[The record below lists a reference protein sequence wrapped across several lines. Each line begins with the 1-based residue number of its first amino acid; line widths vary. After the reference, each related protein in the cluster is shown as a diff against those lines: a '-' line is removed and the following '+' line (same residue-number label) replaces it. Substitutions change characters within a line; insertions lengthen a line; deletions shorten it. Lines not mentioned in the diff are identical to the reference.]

1 MRISNIVIRVTLG
14 SIMSLAVLAACGGAD
29 KPSRFPTRPAGCDV
43 KMFHGKV
50 SGLAYDDIG
59 HADAI
64 CGNDLGLEA
73 CMTELKNQA
82 CKLGGDL
89 IYDVPYEPE
98 KPSPDKVR
106 LTARV
111 AHSR

>member
-1 MRISNIVIRVTLG
+1 M
-14 SIMSLAVLAACGGAD
+14 
-29 KPSRFPTRPAGCDV
+29 

-50 SGLAYDDIG
+50 AGTAYDDIG
-59 HADAI
+59 RVDAI
-64 CGNDLGLEA
+64 CGNDLGLDA

-82 CKLGGDL
+82 CKLGGDV